1 MHFVT
6 PIWLLLLLVIA
17 AVAGVYAVL
26 QLRRTKYVA
35 RFSNVDL
42 LASVAPRRPGW
53 RRHLTFALLL
63 IGLSVLTVGVAQPT
77 AAVRVPRDRATVM
90 LAIDVSLSMQAVD
103 VLPNRM
109 DAAKKGAREFVDL
122 LPPRINVGLVKFGG
136 NSTLVVAPTID
147 RDAVKREI
155 DKLEPEDSTAIGEA
169 IYTCLGS
176 ITTFSRAVTAKNDKP
191 PPARIVLLSD
201 GASNKGRSPMQ
212 AAAEAKTEGVP
223 VSTIAFGTDTGTVDL
238 PGYGPQ
244 PVPADKTTLREVA
257 DATGGTFHTAA
268 SAEELRSVYA
278 NIGSQIGY
286 TTSHKSVAWRYL
298 VIGLFFTLAAAG
310 ASLLWSGRLV

>member
-1 MHFVT
+1 
-6 PIWLLLLLVIA
+6 
-17 AVAGVYAVL
+17 
-26 QLRRTKYVA
+26 
-35 RFSNVDL
+35 
-42 LASVAPRRPGW
+42 
-53 RRHLTFALLL
+53 
-63 IGLSVLTVGVAQPT
+63 VLTVGVAQPT

-244 PVPADKTTLREVA
+244 PVSGGQDHPAGGGRRHRRHVPQPPLGGGAPLGVREHRLA
-257 DATGGTFHTAA
+257 DRLHDLAQVRCLALPGDRAVLHARCGRGLTALVRTPGLTFTPTGRVRACPSTSDRSERCASGT
-268 SAEELRSVYA
+268 
-278 NIGSQIGY
+278 
-286 TTSHKSVAWRYL
+286 
-298 VIGLFFTLAAAG
+298 
-310 ASLLWSGRLV
+310 WSSE